1 MPTSPTTLLIGQTSN
16 HQQPVVFYPAM
27 ANRHGLIA
35 GATGTGKTLSLK
47 QLVEHFSDIG
57 TPVFLVDVKGD
68 LSGLAKLGG
77 NNPKVAK
84 RATDM
89 AIEGFAYS
97 QYPVV
102 LWDVFGQQG
111 HPIRATISEMGPLLL
126 GRLLDLNPTQQAV
139 LNVAFQLADDNGWLL
154 LDLKDLQA
162 LVKHLSDD
170 GKQYADQY
178 GSMAPATLG
187 AIQRSLVAL
196 DGQGGDQFF
205 GEPALN
211 LADLMRTASDG
222 KGNINLLAAD
232 KLMASPQLYA
242 TFLLWLLS
250 ELYETLP
257 EAGDLDKPKLVL
269 FFDEAH
275 LMFSDIP
282 DVLAQK
288 IKQIMLLIRS
298 KGVGVYYITQN
309 PMDIPDDVRGQLGLK
324 ILHAIRAFS
333 PKEQK
338 LIRALADSFPSN
350 PALDLASLIPTLA
363 IGEAIVSV
371 LDTNGLPT
379 PAQQTMMAPP
389 KSFVGPLTAPERQA
403 ILAQSPVQG
412 VYEIPLDRESAH
424 ERLSKVVQATP
435 VANQAPPASQPAT
448 HGAGGTM
455 LGDVMGGLLGGATG
469 AGRRRSSANPMEAMV
484 SSAARAIGSQV
495 GRSIVRGLLGSL
507 MGGNGGSRRR

>member
-1 MPTSPTTLLIGQTSN
+1 MPATPTTVLIGQSTN
-16 HQQPVVFYPAM
+16 DKQPVVFYPAM

-47 QLVEHFSDIG
+47 QLVEHFSDMG

-77 NNPKVAK
+77 NNPKVAQ

-89 AIEGFAYS
+89 ALDGFAYS

-102 LWDVFGQQG
+102 LWDVFGEQG

-126 GRLLDLNPTQQAV
+126 GRLLGLNPTQQAV
-139 LNVAFQLADDNGWLL
+139 FNVAFQLADDNGWLL

-162 LVKHLSDD
+162 LVKHLADD

-187 AIQRSLVAL
+187 AIQRALVAL

-211 LADLMRTASDG
+211 LADLMRTSADG

-275 LMFSDIP
+275 LMFADIP
-282 DVLAQK
+282 EVLAQK

-350 PALDLASLIPTLA
+350 PALDLESLIPTLA
-363 IGEAIVSV
+363 IGEAVVSV
-371 LDTNGLPT
+371 LNAEGLPT
-379 PAQQTMMAPP
+379 PAQHTIMAPP
-389 KSFVGPLTAPERQA
+389 KSFVGPLTLPERQA
-403 ILAQSPVQG
+403 ILAQSPLHG
-412 VYEIPLDRESAH
+412 VYDTPLDRDSAY
-424 ERLSKVVQATP
+424 ERLTQAVQASAP
-435 VANQAPPASQPAT
+435 ANSQSPQAQGT
-448 HGAGGTM
+448 GGGGGGTM
-455 LGDVMGGLLGGATG
+455 FGDVMGGLLGGETG
-469 AGRRRSSANPMEAMV
+469 TGRRRSSANPMEAMV

-495 GRSIVRGLLGSL
+495 GRSLVRGLLGSL
-507 MGGNGGSRRR
+507 MGGARR